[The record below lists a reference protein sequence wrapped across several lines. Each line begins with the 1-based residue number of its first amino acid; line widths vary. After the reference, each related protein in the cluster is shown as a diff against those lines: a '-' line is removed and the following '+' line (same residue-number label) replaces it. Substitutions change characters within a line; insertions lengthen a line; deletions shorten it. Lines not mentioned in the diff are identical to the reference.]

1 VGAYMAGLIM
11 KEEYFHFHD
20 ESGDTYKES
29 KKIVDNVAFSWIGPV
44 FFVQLGTQIAF
55 EQSILVSFIPQIIAL
70 TLGLLCVQIL
80 SASLAARY
88 TGSFAWY

>member
-1 VGAYMAGLIM
+1 MDDMQYLVIIWAGVFISYNLANRT
-11 KEEYFHFHD
+11 KLTPVLYFL
-20 ESGDTYKES
+20 
-29 KKIVDNVAFSWIGPV
+29 AFGSLMVNIGV
-44 FFVQLGTQIAF
+44 L
-55 EQSILVSFIPQIIAL
+55 PQIIAL